1 MSFRSALALSP
12 ITLLAAPA
20 FLAGQG
26 SAPLRT
32 GTEKLTY
39 SVEWR
44 FVRAGEATVE
54 WTADRQAE
62 FALRSVGLVSNLF
75 TINDHYRAT
84 YDPGFC
90 ALTLEMNA
98 QEGRRR
104 RLTQATFD
112 RQKGRASYLDK
123 DLVKDTVLTAKE
135 MDVPSCVQDPLAGLD
150 KLRTMKLAVGQSA
163 ELPVSDGK
171 KVVMARV
178 EAQEKEVI
186 RTPVGQFTCTKYEAF
201 LFNGV
206 LYGRK
211 GRLTIWISD
220 DARRLPLQVKV
231 QLPFYIGNVTVTLD
245 KVETK

>member
-1 MSFRSALALSP
+1 MAFCPPPARPPLAL
-12 ITLLAAPA
+12 LLLSAM
-20 FLAGQG
+20 LAGQAP
-26 SAPLRT
+26 APLRT
-32 GTEKLTY
+32 GTERLTY

-44 FVRAGEATVE
+44 FIRAGEAVID
-54 WTADRQAE
+54 WTGDRQAE
-62 FALRSVGLVSNLF
+62 LSLHAAGLVATLF

-84 YDPGFC
+84 YDPGCC

-98 QEGRRR
+98 QEGKRR

-112 RQKGRASYLDK
+112 REKGRVAYLDK
-123 DLVKDTVLTAKE
+123 DLVADKVMLAKE
-135 MDVPSCVQDPLAGLD
+135 MDVPACVQDPLGGLH
-150 KLRTMKLAVGQSA
+150 KLREMKLALGQSA

-178 EAQEKEVI
+178 EAQEREAV
-186 RTPVGQFTCTKYEAF
+186 RTAMGQFPCIRYEAF

-211 GRLTIWISD
+211 GRLFIWISD
-220 DARRLPLQVKV
+220 DARRLPLQIKV
-231 QLPFYIGNVTVTLD
+231 QLPFYIGNVTVQLD